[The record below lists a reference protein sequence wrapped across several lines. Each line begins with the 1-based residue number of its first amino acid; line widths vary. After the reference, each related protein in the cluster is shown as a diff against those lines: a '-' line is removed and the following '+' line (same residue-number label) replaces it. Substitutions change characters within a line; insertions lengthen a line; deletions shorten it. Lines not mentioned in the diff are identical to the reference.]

1 MFLVCGEVLFDIFV
15 SGQRGD
21 GLSLDARPGG
31 SPYNVA
37 IGLARL
43 GQPVEFLTGLGDD
56 VLGRRLLPFIRR
68 EGVGLA
74 HAVKSDRPT
83 ALSLVD
89 LDAAGVPSYA
99 FYPEAPAYST
109 LRAAD
114 LPQLAEGIRAI
125 HIGSIATVLEPI
137 GGALAHLAERECQSR
152 LVSYDPNVRLSVVPD
167 AATWRRR
174 LEVLAGVVHLLKISA
189 EDLELLYP
197 GRAHDDAARAWLSQG
212 VRLVVITRGS
222 QGAAAWT
229 PRHHVALAGRAVT
242 VVDTVGAGDS
252 YHAALLA
259 GLAEAG
265 GLEAARLDTLDEAA
279 LTRLLDFAAAAAA
292 VTCTRRG
299 ADLPRRADL
308 GPLTGF

>member
-15 SGQRGD
+15 SGQHND

-56 VLGRRLLPFIRR
+56 VLGRRLLPFMKR
-68 EGVGLA
+68 EGVGLT

-89 LDAAGVPSYA
+89 LDAAGVPGYA
-99 FYPEAPAYST
+99 FYPETPAYST

-114 LPQLAEGIRAI
+114 LPRLTDATRAI

-137 GGALAHLAERECQSR
+137 GGALAHLAERECQGR

-167 AATWRRR
+167 AGAWRRR
-174 LEVLAGVVHLLKISA
+174 LESLAGIVHLLKISA
-189 EDLELLYP
+189 EDLDLLYP
-197 GRAHDDAARAWLSQG
+197 GRPHDEAARAWLSQG

-229 PRHHVALAGRAVT
+229 RRHHVALAGRSVA

-259 GLAEAG
+259 GLAEG
-265 GLEAARLDTLDEAA
+265 GRLAAARLDALGEAA
-279 LTRLLDFAAAAAA
+279 LAGLLAFAAEAAA

-308 GPLTGF
+308 APLAGF